1 MDLPLH
7 SKVIK
12 RPVLCVTVTVTV
24 NLHGFRIV
32 KSKHIS
38 NSFIVTFINT
48 SCDSDSAGS
57 ESATD

>member
-12 RPVLCVTVTVTV
+12 RPVLCVTVTV

-38 NSFIVTFINT
+38 KTVLL
-48 SCDSDSAGS
+48 
-57 ESATD
+57 

>member
-38 NSFIVTFINT
+38 KTVLL
-48 SCDSDSAGS
+48 
-57 ESATD
+57 